1 MVTDQEQ
8 DVALREKARSRFI
21 GQVFLVPVL
30 FALVMLAVWVI
41 LATLITPGAAGED
54 SYAMGQRI
62 LRQVLILVGGSFDL
76 TVAGFVVHRLCW
88 GSRIDSDA
96 E

>member
-1 MVTDQEQ
+1 MRIETEQE
-8 DVALREKARSRFI
+8 VALREKARSRFI

-30 FALVMLAVWVI
+30 FALIMLALWVI
-41 LATLITPGAAGED
+41 LATLITPGASGED

-62 LRQVLILVGGSFDL
+62 LRQVLILVGGAFDL
-76 TVAGFVVHRLCW
+76 TVAGIVVHRLCW
-88 GSRIDSDA
+88 FSRIDSDA